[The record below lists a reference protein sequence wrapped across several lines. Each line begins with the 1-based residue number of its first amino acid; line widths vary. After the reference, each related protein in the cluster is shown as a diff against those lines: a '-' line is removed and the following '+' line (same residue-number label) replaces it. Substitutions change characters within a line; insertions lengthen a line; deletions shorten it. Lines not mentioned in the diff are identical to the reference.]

1 MKTRLVG
8 TALLALAAFAC
19 RLGDLVTTPHSE
31 PAAPTNLA
39 QAQPD
44 VGTSIPTGQFTTQP
58 AVLLSGWMSDPDAG
72 DQIVLQVE
80 VQVVGVPFADSA
92 TAVSAP
98 VHTDTVASVI
108 VSGLADN
115 LAYHWQ
121 ARAVDQ
127 TGRAS
132 AWVSYGGNAE
142 SDGDFGVSAV
152 AEPPTDPASL
162 AQLKSDGTTAIA
174 VGATTDETTVI
185 FQAAVSDPDP
195 GDSIRLQVEREPLG
209 TAFTGTPSGTST
221 GVTSGGTARVTISGQ
236 LTDVSYHWQARA
248 MDRGGLTSN
257 WVSFGGNPEIQA
269 DYRIEIPAPPNA
281 PSSLGQFR
289 QNGQIAIAVGD
300 TSTLNTSS
308 TVVFKAMLTDPNLS
322 DQIRLEVEVR
332 EVGVAFSDTATAPG
346 SALVANGGTAQVSVT
361 GLLKGDYHWQARA
374 VDQTGRAGPW
384 VSFGGNLETDTDF
397 GVR

>member
-1 MKTRLVG
+1 MKARLVG
-8 TALLALAAFAC
+8 TALLALGAFAC
-19 RLGDLVTTPHSE
+19 RLGDLVTTPHSD
-31 PAAPTNLA
+31 PAAPTSLA
-39 QAQPD
+39 QALPD
-44 VGTSIPTGQFTTQP
+44 VATSIPTGQFTSQG

-72 DQIVLQVE
+72 DQVVLQVE
-80 VQVVGVPFADSA
+80 VRAVGVPFTDSA

-98 VHTDTVASVI
+98 VHTDSVASVI

-152 AEPPTDPASL
+152 PEPPADPASL

-185 FQAAVSDPDP
+185 FQATVSDPDP
-195 GDSIRLQVEREPLG
+195 GDSIRLQVEREPVG

-221 GVTSGGTARVTISGQ
+221 GVTSGETARVTISGQ
-236 LTDVSYHWQARA
+236 LAGVSYHWQARA
-248 MDRGGLTSN
+248 MDLGGLTSN
-257 WVSFGGNPEIQA
+257 WVSFGGNPEVQV
-269 DYRIEIPAPPNA
+269 DYRIEVPAPPNA
-281 PSSLGQFR
+281 PSNLGQFR
-289 QNGQIAIAVGD
+289 QNGQTAIAVGD
-300 TSTLNTSS
+300 TTALTPSS

-332 EVGVAFSDTATAPG
+332 QVGVAFSDTATAPG

-361 GLLKGDYHWQARA
+361 GLPKGNYHWQARA
-374 VDQTGRAGPW
+374 VDQTGRASAW
-384 VSFGGNLETDTDF
+384 VSFGGNLESDVDF
-397 GVR
+397 GVQ